1 MKDKSLEK
9 SKFIRFERFPFKKT
23 PSNFL
28 VKCIF
33 RKEECSNVK
42 KEPPILIDFFA
53 AEKDSQVA
61 RQEDTHAD
69 VDVLKRKMN
78 GTDVTDRFDE
88 EFHAEIEMLLYSP
101 IKETTEV
108 LSSVLDGSP
117 ELSRKK

>member
-9 SKFIRFERFPFKKT
+9 SKFIRFERFPFKKES
-23 PSNFL
+23 SNFL
-28 VKCIF
+28 EKCIF
-33 RKEECSNVK
+33 RKGECSNVRK
-42 KEPPILIDFFA
+42 KPPILIDFF

-101 IKETTEV
+101 IKETT
-108 LSSVLDGSP
+108 
-117 ELSRKK
+117 